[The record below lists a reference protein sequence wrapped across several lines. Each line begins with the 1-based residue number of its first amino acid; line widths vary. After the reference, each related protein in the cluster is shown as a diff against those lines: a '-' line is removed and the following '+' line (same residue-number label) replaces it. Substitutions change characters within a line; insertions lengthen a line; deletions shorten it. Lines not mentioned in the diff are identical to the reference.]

1 MALQSVYTT
10 ERTGE
15 ISMTDRQKELVRRYL
30 NAFNDKDRDAL
41 SDLVADDVV
50 EHGTHWEVEGFE
62 EFMTYVEE
70 NVTTFAEYTGTTEEM
85 VAEDDTV
92 VVRYTVSGTHE
103 GEYLGIEP
111 TGREVEWTGI
121 AMYHIEDDEIAEI
134 WIESDQLGL
143 LEQLGLVE
151 PPAHLR
157 L

>member
-1 MALQSVYTT
+1 M
-10 ERTGE
+10 GE
-15 ISMTDRQKELVRRYL
+15 NKQLVRRYL
-30 NAFNDKDRDAL
+30 DAFNDKDRETL
-41 SDLVADDVV
+41 SELVADDVV

-62 EFMTYVEE
+62 EFMGYVEE
-70 NVTTFAEYTGTTEEM
+70 NVDTFADYTGSTDEM

-92 VVRYTVSGTHE
+92 VVRYTVSGVHD

-121 AMYHIEDDEIAEI
+121 AMYRIDDGEIAEI
-134 WIESDQLGL
+134 WLESDQLGV
-143 LEQLGLVE
+143 LEQLGVVE

>member
-1 MALQSVYTT
+1 MADQA
-10 ERTGE
+10 
-15 ISMTDRQKELVRRYL
+15 DHHKELVRRYL
-30 NAFNDKDRDAL
+30 DAFNDKDREAL
-41 SDLVADDVV
+41 SDLVDDDVV

-70 NVTTFAEYTGTTEEM
+70 NVDIFADYTGSTETI
-85 VAEDDTV
+85 VAEEDTV
-92 VVRYTVSGTHE
+92 VVRYSVSGTHE
-103 GEYLGIEP
+103 GEYLGIQP

-121 AMYHIEDDEIAEI
+121 AMYRIDDGEIAEI

>member
-1 MALQSVYTT
+1 MSQRS
-10 ERTGE
+10 EH
-15 ISMTDRQKELVRRYL
+15 KELVRRYL
-30 NAFNDKDRDAL
+30 DAFNDKDRDAL
-41 SDLVADDVV
+41 AELVADDVV
-50 EHGTHWEVEGFE
+50 EHGTHWEVEGFD
-62 EFMTYVEE
+62 EFMAYVEE
-70 NVTTFAEYTGTTEEM
+70 NVDTFAEYVGSTHQM
-85 VAEDDTV
+85 VAEGDTV
-92 VVRYTVSGTHE
+92 VVRYTVRGSHE

-121 AMYHIEDDEIAEI
+121 AMYRIENGEIAEI

>member
-1 MALQSVYTT
+1 MSQPAEQH
-10 ERTGE
+10 
-15 ISMTDRQKELVRRYL
+15 KELVRQYL
-30 NAFNDKDRDAL
+30 EAFNGKDREAL
-41 SDLVADDVV
+41 SEVVADDVV

-62 EFMTYVEE
+62 EFIDYVEE
-70 NVTTFAEYTGTTEEM
+70 NVNTFADYTGTTEEM
-85 VAEDDTV
+85 IAEDGTV
-92 VVRYTVSGTHE
+92 TVRYTVRGTHE

-121 AMYHIEDDEIAEI
+121 AMYAVEDGEIAEI

>member
-1 MALQSVYTT
+1 MS
-10 ERTGE
+10 
-15 ISMTDRQKELVRRYL
+15 QKAEQHKQLVRQYL
-30 NAFNDKDRDAL
+30 KAFNEKDREAL
-41 SDLVADDVV
+41 SEVVADDIV

-62 EFMTYVEE
+62 EFVDYVEE
-70 NVTTFAEYTGTTEEM
+70 NVNTFTDYTGTTEEM
-85 VAEDDTV
+85 IAEDGTV
-92 VVRYTVSGTHE
+92 AVRYTVSGTHE
-103 GEYLGIEP
+103 GEYLGIKP

-121 AMYHIEDDEIAEI
+121 AMYGIDDGNISEI

>member
-1 MALQSVYTT
+1 MADHSMSQT
-10 ERTGE
+10 E
-15 ISMTDRQKELVRRYL
+15 QNKQLVRRYL
-30 NAFNDKDRDAL
+30 DAFNDKDREAL
-41 SDLVADDVV
+41 SDLVDDDVV

-70 NVTTFAEYTGTTEEM
+70 NVDIFADYTGSTETI
-85 VAEDDTV
+85 VAEEDTV
-92 VVRYTVSGTHE
+92 VVRYSVSGTHE
-103 GEYLGIEP
+103 GEYLGIQP

-121 AMYHIEDDEIAEI
+121 AMYRIDDGEIAEI